1 MAEIST
7 VRRIRGAFERWR
19 RRARTALLRPV
30 LVGNRTFRETV
41 LNAVAD
47 RGHLIYC
54 RTGEL
59 SFFVDPGDRAVGAE
73 LVWGGQW
80 ARAELDR
87 AIDVLRSVGRLPR
100 DPVFVDAG
108 ANIGTQTVYAL
119 SGGFAR
125 AVCFEPEPKNA
136 GLLEMNVA
144 TNGLTG
150 RATIVRS
157 AVGDE
162 AGTAVLQLHPRNKG
176 NHMIGRSP
184 SYDGLEQVQVPIARM
199 DEALRSAGVSPEQVG
214 VVWID
219 VEGYE
224 PQAIRGLGAFLEHS
238 VPLVIEYSPSR
249 YSPADKAALSDL
261 LERHYRFYR
270 DVKQLDDEH
279 PVAQLRSVTTGF
291 NDVLVY

>member
-1 MAEIST
+1 MAVTTSM
-7 VRRIRGAFERWR
+7 RRIRGALQRWR
-19 RRARTALLRPV
+19 RRARTAVLRPI

-41 LNAVAD
+41 MNALGE
-47 RGHLIYC
+47 RGHLIFC
-54 RTGEL
+54 RTGDL
-59 SFFVDPGDRAVGAE
+59 AFFVDPGDRAVGAE

-87 AIDVLRSVGRLPR
+87 AVDVLRSAGRMPA
-100 DPVFVDAG
+100 DAVFVDAG

-119 SGGFAR
+119 AGGFAR
-125 AVCFEPEPKNA
+125 AVCFEPEPRNA
-136 GLLEMNVA
+136 QLLTMNVE
-144 TNGLTG
+144 TNGFAS
-150 RATIVRS
+150 RATVVRS

-162 AGTAVLQLHPRNKG
+162 AGKAILQLHPRNKG
-176 NHMIGRSP
+176 NHMIGRAP
-184 SYDGLEQVQVPIARM
+184 SLDGLEQVEVAITRM
-199 DEALRSAGVSPEQVG
+199 DVALRDAGVAPGQVG

-224 PQAIRGLGAFLEHS
+224 PQAIRGLGAFLEHR

-249 YSPADKAALSDL
+249 YSPDDKAALSDL

-270 DVKQLDDEH
+270 DVKKLDSEH
-279 PVAQLRSVTTGF
+279 PVSGLRQVTTGF

>member
-1 MAEIST
+1 MPVTST
-7 VRRIRGAFERWR
+7 MRRMRGALQRWR
-19 RRARTALLRPV
+19 RRARTAVLRPL

-41 LNAVAD
+41 MNALGE
-47 RGHLIYC
+47 RGHLIFC
-54 RTGEL
+54 RTGDL

-87 AIDVLRSVGRLPR
+87 AIEVLRSAGRMPPN
-100 DPVFVDAG
+100 PVFVDAG

-119 SGGFAR
+119 AGGFDR
-125 AVCFEPEPKNA
+125 AVCFEPEPRNA
-136 GLLEMNVA
+136 QLLTMNVEANGFA
-144 TNGLTG
+144 T

-162 AGTAVLQLHPRNKG
+162 AGKAMLQLHPRNKG
-176 NHMIGRSP
+176 NHMIGRAP
-184 SYDGLEQVQVPIARM
+184 SLDGLEQVEVPIARM
-199 DEALRSAGVSPEQVG
+199 DVSLRSAGVRPEQVG

-224 PQAIRGLGAFLEHS
+224 PQAIRGLGDFLDHK

-249 YSPADKAALSDL
+249 YSAADKSALSDL

-270 DVKQLDDEH
+270 DVKRLDSEH
-279 PVAQLRSVTTGF
+279 PVSGLRQITTGF

>member
-1 MAEIST
+1 MAEISM
-7 VRRIRGAFERWR
+7 RGIRGVFERWR
-19 RRARTALLRPV
+19 RRARTAVLRPL

-41 LNAVAD
+41 MNALGE

-54 RTGEL
+54 RTGDL

-87 AIDVLRSVGRLPR
+87 AIEVLRAAGRIPA

-125 AVCFEPEPKNA
+125 AVSFEPEPKNA
-136 GLLEMNVA
+136 ELLTLNVT
-144 TNGLTG
+144 TNGLAS

-162 AGTAVLQLHPRNKG
+162 AGKAVLQLHPRTKG
-176 NHMIGRSP
+176 NHMIGRAP
-184 SYDGLEQVQVPIARM
+184 SIDGLEQIEVPIVRL
-199 DEALRSAGVSPEQVG
+199 DVALRGAGVQPGQVG

-224 PQAIRGLGAFLEHS
+224 PQAIRGLGDFLEHK

-249 YSPADKAALSDL
+249 YSPEDKATLSDL

-270 DVKQLDDEH
+270 DVKRLDSEH
-279 PVAQLRSVTTGF
+279 PISGLRQVISGF